1 MNLRDLEY
9 IVAVGKHRKFSY
21 AAELCHVSQPSL
33 SAQIK
38 KVEEELG
45 SQIFERSRRKVEVTA
60 YGSQFIERAEKIL
73 GLLQEVKDLAHEHA
87 NRVGGQITLGAILTV
102 APYLFSHIV
111 KTVKS
116 FEPTI
121 ELILREATTEVLIK
135 ELLLREIEMAV
146 ISLPTDDNVFESSLL
161 FEEPF
166 YLAVGEAH
174 PLAKKEIIEDDDLK
188 NRDLIL
194 LEEGHCFRKQALEI
208 CQNTTA
214 KENTVFRATSL
225 ETIRYFIATGEGVTL
240 MPKIAMKSNDGV
252 AYIPLS
258 NPQFNRKIGL
268 IWMKNSEKSVLIHRL
283 AEIIKEAIALN
294 HIV

>member
-21 AAELCHVSQPSL
+21 AAEVCHVSQPSL
-33 SAQIK
+33 SAQVK

-45 SQIFERSRRKVEVTA
+45 IQIFERSKRKVEVTA

-73 GLLQEVKDLAHEHA
+73 ALLQEVRDLAHENA
-87 NRVGGQITLGAILTV
+87 SRIKGRITLGAILTV
-102 APYLFSHIV
+102 APYMFSHIV
-111 KTVKS
+111 KAVKAL
-116 FEPTI
+116 EPSI
-121 ELILREATTEVLIK
+121 DLILREATTEVLIK

-166 YLAVGEAH
+166 YLAVGKGH
-174 PLAKKEIIEDDDLK
+174 PLGDKEVVEDKDLK
-188 NRDLIL
+188 GRDLIL

-208 CQNTTA
+208 CQTTTA
-214 KENTVFRATSL
+214 KENKIFRATSL
-225 ETIRYFIATGEGVTL
+225 ETIRDFVGTGEGITL
-240 MPKIAMKSNDGV
+240 MPKIAMKSNDGIT
-252 AYIPLS
+252 YIPLS

-268 IWMKNSEKSVLIHRL
+268 IWRKNSEKSVLIHRL
-283 AEIIKEAIALN
+283 IEIIRASTALYEPD
-294 HIV
+294 